1 MKGWIGWVLLGLS
14 LLVVLAGY
22 RNSQPQPETEAL
34 ARSTACADNKCTLMS
49 DRATAVKTDFFRR
62 RYQWTTS
69 EGPVVTTCSRELIF
83 AGTWTC
89 AAAAG
94 SL

>member
-1 MKGWIGWVLLGLS
+1 MKGWIGWILLGLS
-14 LLVVLAGY
+14 LLVVFAGY
-22 RNSQPQPETEAL
+22 RNSQPAPETEDL
-34 ARSTACADNKCTLMS
+34 ARATACADKSCTLMS
-49 DRATAVKTDFFRR
+49 DRPSVVKTDFFRR

-69 EGPVVTTCSRELIF
+69 EGPMVASCSRELVF

-89 AAAAG
+89 KAAPG